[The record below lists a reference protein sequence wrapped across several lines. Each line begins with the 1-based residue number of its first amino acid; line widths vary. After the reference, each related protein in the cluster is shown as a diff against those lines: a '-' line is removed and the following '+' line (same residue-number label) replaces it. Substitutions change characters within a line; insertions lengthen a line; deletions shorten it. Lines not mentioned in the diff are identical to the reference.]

1 MSSKCGAHAWF
12 TSTPRLMAADHV
24 HFTAE
29 GYRTSARAFAEFL
42 MPLVSPLRRENYAL
56 SHH

>member
-1 MSSKCGAHAWF
+1 
-12 TSTPRLMAADHV
+12 MAAVHV

-29 GYRTSARAFAEFL
+29 GYKASAKAFAEFL
-42 MPLVSPLRRENYAL
+42 MPLVSPLRRENYAF